1 MARMDQMLH
10 LIELGLE
17 RNHTAFDHFVHSI
30 LEEEKK
36 ANHVT
41 AVKRIEAMLSEQV
54 HQFTLNPNCYF
65 DTTVNDNM
73 VRGFCY
79 TKEPK
84 LTMDNIILSEEN
96 CSEILKVIVEQ
107 EKAKELQA
115 AGLEPRHKIILSG
128 PPGNGKTCLAEV
140 IAHEMGIPLMIVRYE
155 NLISSGLGD
164 TAKNLYRVM
173 SYAIQQRCVLFFDE
187 FDAIAKSR
195 LDEGHDSTEMKR
207 IVNSILMELDEL
219 PPYVIFVAA
228 TNLSGRLDRAVWRR
242 FQLHLVLD
250 TPTEEDLWKFYFYYA
265 DRENN
270 NFYPDL
276 DMKWLAHETVGFNF
290 AMAKELMETLHR
302 TEVLYGK
309 NAISKSFTEKLIKS
323 YKKAEVK

>member
-17 RNHTAFDHFVHSI
+17 RNHMAFDHFVHSI

-41 AVKRIEAMLSEQV
+41 VAKRIEAMLSEQV
-54 HQFTLNPNCYF
+54 HQFTLNPHCYF

-84 LTMDNIILSEEN
+84 LTMDNILLSEEN
-96 CSEILKVIVEQ
+96 CSKILKVIVEQ

-115 AGLEPRHKIILSG
+115 EGLEPRHKIILSG

-207 IVNSILMELDEL
+207 I
-219 PPYVIFVAA
+219 
-228 TNLSGRLDRAVWRR
+228 NLSGRLDRAVWRR

-309 NAISKSFTEKLIKS
+309 DAISKSFAEKLIKS